1 MFIMLLN
8 LRIHHKKK
16 INKYI
21 GNIYRKEMFWREM
34 VLSVWISSIPINF

>member
-16 INKYI
+16 KKIHWEHLQE
-21 GNIYRKEMFWREM
+21 GN
-34 VLSVWISSIPINF
+34 VLEGNGIKCVDKLNTN

>member
-16 INKYI
+16 KNT